1 MVSRQ
6 TPEKIIQKYND
17 KNNEN
22 YALENIYLTQKKV

>member
-6 TPEKIIQKYND
+6 TPEKIIQKYD